1 MTKEQLKAYRD
12 LKQESEDLK
21 LRIVAL
27 ERDIYS
33 PRSPRLDGM
42 PRGGSG
48 ENYVLCEQIDEKDK
62 LLRLY
67 QETEAEL
74 NRQLFAIDIA
84 IKKLEPRERRLIRLY
99 YMDGLTWE
107 KVAVAMDYSWRQV
120 HRIHGEALEKLREEE
135 AAHV

>member
-21 LRIVAL
+21 LRIVTL
-27 ERDIYS
+27 ERDMSS

-48 ENYVLCEQIDEKDK
+48 ENNVLCEQIDKKDE

-67 QETEAEL
+67 QEIEAEL
-74 NRQLFAIDIA
+74 NAQLFAIEIA

-120 HRIHGEALEKLREEE
+120 HRIHGEALEKLREETPTP
-135 AAHV
+135 